1 MLEDNAMRKKIIK
14 DISRV
19 SAVFAPALTWR
30 PLSLILCGLLLAA
43 CQEQA
48 PAPKPVDAPKP
59 AAAATAA
66 VEAGAVTPDAAP
78 VPLTPAD
85 INQLLQDA
93 RKHLQAQRL
102 VAPPGNNALEN
113 YSRVLEA
120 DPKNL
125 TAKDALRELFPFAVS
140 VAEQNINTGALDE
153 SERIVTLMS
162 KSDPNNNTLLILRG
176 KIDAKRKLADQTQ
189 KDKDTA
195 LAAATAA
202 AAAKKAPTSPLP
214 GDAATPAAAAP
225 APAATPA
232 PVAAAPAPA
241 AAPAAAAPAG
251 GESHDAK
258 AIATPSPE
266 YPPAAY
272 RAHTDGWVQ
281 VAFTVTDQGA
291 VADVKVTGSQ
301 PARVFDKAA
310 VNAIQRWTFTPKME
324 NGKAVATQMS
334 RRLEFKATQ

>member
-1 MLEDNAMRKKIIK
+1 MRKKIIK
-14 DISRV
+14 DSNRGN
-19 SAVFAPALTWR
+19 AVFAPALTWR
-30 PLSLILCGLLLAA
+30 PLSLILCGALLAA
-43 CQEQA
+43 CQDQA
-48 PAPKPVDAPKP
+48 PAPKPADAPKP
-59 AAAATAA
+59 AAAAAAA
-66 VEAGAVTPDAAP
+66 VEPGSVTPDAAA

-125 TAKDALRELFPFAVS
+125 TARDALRELFPFAVS
-140 VAEQNINTGALDE
+140 VAEQNINSGTLDE

-202 AAAKKAPTSPLP
+202 AAAKKGTPTSPSP
-214 GDAATPAAAAP
+214 ADAATPTAATPAAA
-225 APAATPA
+225 PA
-232 PVAAAPAPA
+232 PVAAAPTPAPA
-241 AAPAAAAPAG
+241 PVAAVPAG

-281 VAFTVTDQGA
+281 VAFTVTEQGA

-310 VNAIQRWTFTPKME
+310 VSAIQRWTFTPKME
-324 NGKAVATQMS
+324 NGKAVAAQMS

>member
-1 MLEDNAMRKKIIK
+1 MHKKIIK
-14 DISRV
+14 DFNHSN
-19 SAVFAPALTWR
+19 AVLASALTWR
-30 PLSLILCGLLLAA
+30 PLSLILCGALLAA

-48 PAPKPVDAPKP
+48 PAPKPTDAPKP
-59 AAAATAA
+59 AAAGVAA
-66 VEAGAVTPDAAP
+66 ADPGAVTPDAAAA
-78 VPLTPAD
+78 PLTAAD

-125 TAKDALRELFPFAVS
+125 TAQDALRELFPFAVS
-140 VAEQNINTGALDE
+140 VAEQNINSGTLDE

-176 KIDAKRKLADQTQ
+176 KIDAKRKLADQSQ
-189 KDKDTA
+189 KDKESA

-202 AAAKKAPTSPLP
+202 AAAKKSTPTSPSP
-214 GDAATPAAAAP
+214 ADAATPTAATPAAAVAPAPIAATPIPAP
-225 APAATPA
+225 APAP
-232 PVAAAPAPA
+232 
-241 AAPAAAAPAG
+241 AAPAG

-281 VAFTVTDQGA
+281 VAFTITDQGA

-310 VNAIQRWTFTPKME
+310 VSAIQRWTFTPKME

>member
-1 MLEDNAMRKKIIK
+1 MRKKIIK
-14 DISRV
+14 DSNRGN
-19 SAVFAPALTWR
+19 AVFAPALTGR
-30 PLSLILCGLLLAA
+30 SLSLILCGVLLAA

-48 PAPKPVDAPKP
+48 PAPKPADAPKP
-59 AAAATAA
+59 AAAAA
-66 VEAGAVTPDAAP
+66 VADPAAVTPDAAAAA
-78 VPLTPAD
+78 LTPAD

-140 VAEQNINTGALDE
+140 VAEQNINSGTLDE

-189 KDKDTA
+189 KDKDAA

-202 AAAKKAPTSPLP
+202 AAAKKGTPTLPSPA
-214 GDAATPAAAAP
+214 DAAAPAATTPAAAS
-225 APAATPA
+225 
-232 PVAAAPAPA
+232 APAPA
-241 AAPAAAAPAG
+241 AATPAPAPVAAAPAG

-310 VNAIQRWTFTPKME
+310 VSAIQRWTFTPKMD

-334 RRLEFKATQ
+334 RRLEFKATH